1 MANQNPKRFL
11 QSFFDFTERE
21 SSPNSGS
28 LKIKSLFKGCI
39 FRHASHLIHTLAKKK
54 WRRQRKEQQFELLNL
69 RLNWSSPNVISPIPE
84 LPVFSEFDTYSL
96 CYDSPWNSALILT
109 EDGDDKAEMSLVGH
123 LEWVEDDLE
132 SLGEEDGEN
141 EIDQLAEKFI
151 ASCHEKFR
159 LEKEESRRRYQEM
172 LERST

>member
-28 LKIKSLFKGCI
+28 LKIKSLFKGCV
-39 FRHASHLIHTLAKKK
+39 FRYASHLIHALSKKK
-54 WRRQRKEQQFELLNL
+54 WRRQRKGQQFELLNL
-69 RLNWSSPNVISPIPE
+69 QLNWSPPHVISPIPE
-84 LPVFSEFDTYSL
+84 LPVF
-96 CYDSPWNSALILT
+96 
-109 EDGDDKAEMSLVGH
+109 EMSLAGH

-132 SLGEEDGEN
+132 ALGEEDGEN

-159 LEKEESRRRYQEM
+159 LEKEESYRRYQEM